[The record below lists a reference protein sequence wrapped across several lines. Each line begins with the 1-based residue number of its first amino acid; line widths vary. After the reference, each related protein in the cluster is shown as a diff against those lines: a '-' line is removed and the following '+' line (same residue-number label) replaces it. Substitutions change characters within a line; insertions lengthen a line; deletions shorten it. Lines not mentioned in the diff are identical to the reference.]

1 MTSRKRKHSLEAVV
15 GSQTYTVWVDMLQ
28 RLVPDGRTHRLAPL
42 VAAMLSYA
50 AEVAAEQDQDDD
62 DEDSVAQI
70 LQDAAEITDPAESP
84 ELMGLVAQLF
94 KDAQVKHQR
103 ESSRGV
109 QYSIAEEAII
119 EFIHWYDMPWES

>member
-1 MTSRKRKHSLEAVV
+1 MTSRKRKQSLEAVV
-15 GSQTYTVWVDMLQ
+15 GSQTYAVWVDMLR

-70 LQDAAEITDPAESP
+70 LRDVAEITDPAESP

-109 QYSIAEEAII
+109 QYSIAEDAII

>member
-1 MTSRKRKHSLEAVV
+1 MTSRKRKQSLETVV
-15 GSQTYTVWVDMLQ
+15 GSQTYAVWADTLR

-42 VAAMLSYA
+42 VAARLSYA

-62 DEDSVAQI
+62 EEDSAAQI

-84 ELMGLVAQLF
+84 ELTDLVAQLF
-94 KDAQVKHQR
+94 KDAKVKHQR

-109 QYSIAEEAII
+109 QYSIAKEAVI